1 MQNNRCIGPIHAVAQ
16 SANQWARQSHS
27 VGSNL
32 SGVIFWSYF
41 YWTICLFYFKN
52 KNNNCN
58 VCKYMYLTTQTHMS
72 EVEVYSVNKLKF
84 WAMDKKFE
92 GKGKQIRVR

>member
-16 SANQWARQSHS
+16 SVRRCACQSHG

-32 SGVIFWSYF
+32 ICVIFGHIF
-41 YWTICLFYFKN
+41 IELFFLFTLKT
-52 KNNNCN
+52 K
-58 VCKYMYLTTQTHMS
+58 TTNARYVNTNSISQHTHTHMS

-84 WAMDKKFE
+84 
-92 GKGKQIRVR
+92 